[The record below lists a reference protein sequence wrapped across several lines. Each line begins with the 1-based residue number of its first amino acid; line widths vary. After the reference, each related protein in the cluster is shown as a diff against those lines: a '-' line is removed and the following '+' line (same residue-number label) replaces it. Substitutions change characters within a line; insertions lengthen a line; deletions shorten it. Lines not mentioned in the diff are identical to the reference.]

1 VQKDA
6 LNQVKNH
13 LRIFHSDCY
22 KVLPQFVLRDDKN
35 KYYNDRFIFL
45 EQFLFMVRNDTG
57 LHESSEV
64 PHTQRVKW
72 FVKKN
77 AHIFDVPSS
86 IALHPFLTVRTPQWE
101 EVSSEDIYR
110 NSFKIESYAMTYN
123 IDHFVQ
129 HGMPMEELAV
139 FNPANEYESFEERAK
154 SNRTL
159 LIPQKI
165 HIIWIDGEEK
175 MTPPKRKIMELNKAL
190 YPEYEYKVWSIHNVT
205 REKFRTH
212 DLIHNLYRLEET
224 SRFSKKATMADV
236 MRHEIMF
243 NEGGWYLD
251 SSMMLFSQV
260 F

>member
-1 VQKDA
+1 
-6 LNQVKNH
+6 
-13 LRIFHSDCY
+13 
-22 KVLPQFVLRDDKN
+22 
-35 KYYNDRFIFL
+35 
-45 EQFLFMVRNDTG
+45 
-57 LHESSEV
+57 
-64 PHTQRVKW
+64 
-72 FVKKN
+72 
-77 AHIFDVPSS
+77 
-86 IALHPFLTVRTPQWE
+86 
-101 EVSSEDIYR
+101 
-110 NSFKIESYAMTYN
+110 
-123 IDHFVQ
+123 
-129 HGMPMEELAV
+129 
-139 FNPANEYESFEERAK
+139 
-154 SNRTL
+154 
-159 LIPQKI
+159 
-165 HIIWIDGEEK
+165 